1 MFCKQLVC
9 YNSYMPYI
17 DKTQRQPIDELIM
30 PIINHLKKLPVEE
43 QDGALNYSIT
53 KILKELYEPRYFNY
67 NRAMGVLSSI
77 QAEWYRRDVANYE
90 DKKIAENGD
99 V

>member
-1 MFCKQLVC
+1 
-9 YNSYMPYI
+9 MPYI
-17 DKTQRQPIDELIM
+17 EQKDRPPIDELIQ
-30 PIINHLKKLPVEE
+30 PLIEHLKSLPLEL
-43 QDGALNYSIT
+43 QDGALNYAVT
-53 KILKELYEPRYFNY
+53 KTLKGLYEPRYFNY

-77 QAEWYRRDVANYE
+77 QAEWYRRDVAPYE